1 LVVTASTATGRER
14 AAALYGQIADIRY
27 LPYDLPFSVRR
38 FLNRVQPCV
47 GVILETELW
56 PTLLEACAARGI
68 PLLVASARVSE
79 RSMQRYQKVGRWLAK
94 LLGAPLVHI
103 AAQTDADRDRFI
115 RLGAAPD
122 RTTVSGN
129 LKFDQMP
136 PPDRLDAAAAW
147 RARWGAQ
154 RPVWVAGSTHEGEE
168 AQVLAAH
175 RQVLAQAPDAL
186 LVLAPRHP
194 PRFDRVA
201 ALIEGEGCALAR
213 RSTGVDPVPEAASVL
228 LLDTLGELVAVY
240 GAAQIA
246 FVGGSLVPI
255 GGHNLLEPLS
265 VQCPTLTGPSN
276 CNDERTARLLLDA
289 GAVQQVED
297 SASLARAVLA
307 RFKAPVTAQAAL
319 KAAEQVL
326 SANRGAVDR
335 VLAQLAPLLPTRPVS
350 APTPDGRA
358 AS

>member
-1 LVVTASTATGRER
+1 
-14 AAALYGQIADIRY
+14 
-27 LPYDLPFSVRR
+27 
-38 FLNRVQPCV
+38 
-47 GVILETELW
+47 
-56 PTLLEACAARGI
+56 
-68 PLLVASARVSE
+68 
-79 RSMQRYQKVGRWLAK
+79 
-94 LLGAPLVHI
+94 
-103 AAQTDADRDRFI
+103 
-115 RLGAAPD
+115 
-122 RTTVSGN
+122 VSGN
-129 LKFDQMP
+129 LKFDQML
-136 PPDRLDAAAAW
+136 PPDRLSEAATW
-147 RARWGAQ
+147 RARWGVQ

-168 AQVLAAH
+168 AHVLAAH
-175 RQVLAQAPDAL
+175 RQVLAQVPDAL

-201 ALIEGEGCALAR
+201 ALIEGEGCALVR
-213 RSTGVDPVPEAASVL
+213 RSTGVDPIPEAASVL

-276 CNDERTARLLLDA
+276 RNDERTARLLLDA

-297 SASLARAVLA
+297 SASLACAVLA
-307 RFKAPVTAQAAL
+307 RFKAPEAAQAAL
-319 KAAEQVL
+319 KAAQHVL

-335 VLAQLAPLLPTRPVS
+335 VLAQLSPLLPTRSVS
-350 APTPDGRA
+350 APTPGGPA